1 MSLWDHLKKMPAGVP
16 RSGPGRWFQLL
27 EDRFMKLFWA
37 NLVWL
42 LCMVPFLSCLFFAVQ
57 AGGLPSV
64 AGAGLSWMLA
74 GPANTYLSFVA
85 MQVVRG
91 RPVWVWQDF
100 ADCLRA
106 GGLRSM
112 GFAAVTG
119 LLWGGLLWAVRLVIA
134 VQGGLGPL
142 YALAFLC
149 DAFVLTGITFF
160 GHQQLAMLR
169 LPFAAQLKN
178 AFLLIFA
185 GGARSFAAVA
195 FLLAALGAGLCLY
208 RWFVFVLLL
217 GLPAIVV
224 MTGSLIFYPVF
235 ARLFAA
241 GGPAAPATG
250 PQGDTI

>member
-1 MSLWDHLKKMPAGVP
+1 MSIWDQLKKAPAGVP
-16 RSGPGRWFQLL
+16 RSGLGRWFQLL

-37 NLVWL
+37 NFLWL
-42 LCMVPFLSCLFFAVQ
+42 LCMIPFLGCLFFALQ
-57 AGGLPSV
+57 AGDALSA
-64 AGAGLSWMLA
+64 AGAGLFWVLA
-74 GPANTYLSFVA
+74 GPANTYLCFAA

-91 RPVWVWQDF
+91 RPVWVRQDF
-100 ADCLRA
+100 IGCLRA
-106 GGLRSM
+106 CGLRSM
-112 GFAAVTG
+112 GFAALTG
-119 LLWGGLLWAVRLVIA
+119 LLWGGLFWAVRLVLA
-134 VQGGLGPL
+134 VQGGLGLL

-169 LPFAAQLKN
+169 LPFGAQLKN

-208 RWFVFVLLL
+208 RYFVFVLLL
-217 GLPAIVV
+217 GLPAVAV

-241 GGPAAPATG
+241 DGQAPGGDSA
-250 PQGDTI
+250 